1 MGEYALLVV
10 INVDEDAVENIVEVL
25 AVLGLLVEVDDV
37 GGLL

>member
-1 MGEYALLVV
+1 MGEYALLV
-10 INVDEDAVENIVEVL
+10 IVDVDKDAVENIVEVL